1 MDVKDEKK
9 EVTWLGNAKTI
20 QRRDGSE
27 FLVGTVCVDDIQ
39 AVPDEHK
46 FTSKKNGKTYVKI
59 VISEYIA
66 GKNEWNNTH
75 SISLDTWKPDPDYKK
90 E

>member
-1 MDVKDEKK
+1 MDAKEEKK
-9 EVTWLGNAKTI
+9 ETIWLGNAKTI
-20 QRRDGSE
+20 KRRDDSE
-27 FLVGTVCVDDIQ
+27 FLVGTICVEDFN
-39 AVPDEHK
+39 AVAEEHR
-46 FTSKKNGKTYVKI
+46 FRASNGKAYIKI